1 MTDVQ
6 AEIGLLQI
14 EIQKANGVISK
25 AISDRRAIGKDSP
38 LAAEANAAVAAARE
52 ALAAV
57 EIKLR
62 MLYESKPD

>member
-1 MTDVQ
+1 MTNVQ
-6 AEIGLLQI
+6 AEIELLQI
-14 EIQKANGVISK
+14 EIQKANDVITK
-25 AISDRRAIGKDSP
+25 AISNRRAIGKDSP
-38 LAAEANAAVAAARE
+38 LAAEAQAAVVAARD